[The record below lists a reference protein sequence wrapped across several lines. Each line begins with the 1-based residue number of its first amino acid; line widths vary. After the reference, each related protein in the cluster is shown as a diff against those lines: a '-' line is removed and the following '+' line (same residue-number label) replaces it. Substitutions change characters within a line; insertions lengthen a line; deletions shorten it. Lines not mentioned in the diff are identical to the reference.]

1 MIHVAKATLF
11 GLLLLSLPASPI
23 SEMTL
28 AIDDIV
34 TPAASLKRISATLIP
49 GGAAEIAVGELS
61 VTGRSFNNLKVTCSS
76 FDFSGGAIHCSRG
89 KLAAGATSADLAFTY
104 VLAQKRLDLSIAP
117 SADEQWR
124 VMGNLTGSDW
134 QADVSVKGG
143 QVKYFASLIPE
154 SQPRPSKGSV
164 TGQIKASGRG
174 AAISRLDGDLRMSD
188 LALSDVTG
196 LHAAEKLSGSLKLKG
211 DRLGAALRWQA
222 DVAYESGEVFWSP
235 VYVPSGGHRLQ
246 VRGVLSDEALTVEE
260 GDLRL
265 AGVGDSRFSL
275 EWNLK
280 EGLRAFSGDAVNL
293 DGNGLYTLLLKPFLE
308 KTALDQ
314 LTASGKLSAKVAYAQ
329 NAVQLVDFVSNDLT
343 LIDSRGRFALEKLN
357 ATIPWRVDEET
368 KANIRLGGGKLLGIP
383 LGAFETPVKMHAF
396 DFSIDEVVV
405 PVLDGRLLVN
415 DLRASRQK
423 EDWRWQLSGVLLPV
437 SMEAITKALD
447 VPIMRG
453 VLSATVPRIT
463 YDKGEINLGG
473 AIGIRVFDGDVA
485 ITDLKVNEPLGRA
498 PRLSGNV
505 EMRNLDLA
513 LVTSTFKFG
522 SMEGRI
528 DVDAKDMELSNWKPV
543 KLDVRVASS
552 PGDYR
557 RKISQQAVQNI
568 SALGGAG
575 AAAALQRTFLRFFEE
590 FGYQSIGLSCR
601 LRNNVCEMSGV
612 ESTPQ
617 GYVIVKG
624 GGIPAITVK
633 GYNRYV
639 GWNELLER
647 ISRVTQDNSQP
658 IIK

>member
-246 VRGVLSDEALTVEE
+246 ARGVLSDEALTVEE

-396 DFSIDEVVV
+396 D
-405 PVLDGRLLVN
+405 
-415 DLRASRQK
+415 
-423 EDWRWQLSGVLLPV
+423 
-437 SMEAITKALD
+437 
-447 VPIMRG
+447 
-453 VLSATVPRIT
+453 
-463 YDKGEINLGG
+463 
-473 AIGIRVFDGDVA
+473 
-485 ITDLKVNEPLGRA
+485 
-498 PRLSGNV
+498 
-505 EMRNLDLA
+505 
-513 LVTSTFKFG
+513 
-522 SMEGRI
+522 
-528 DVDAKDMELSNWKPV
+528 
-543 KLDVRVASS
+543 
-552 PGDYR
+552 
-557 RKISQQAVQNI
+557 
-568 SALGGAG
+568 
-575 AAAALQRTFLRFFEE
+575 
-590 FGYQSIGLSCR
+590 
-601 LRNNVCEMSGV
+601 
-612 ESTPQ
+612 
-617 GYVIVKG
+617 
-624 GGIPAITVK
+624 
-633 GYNRYV
+633 
-639 GWNELLER
+639 
-647 ISRVTQDNSQP
+647 
-658 IIK
+658 